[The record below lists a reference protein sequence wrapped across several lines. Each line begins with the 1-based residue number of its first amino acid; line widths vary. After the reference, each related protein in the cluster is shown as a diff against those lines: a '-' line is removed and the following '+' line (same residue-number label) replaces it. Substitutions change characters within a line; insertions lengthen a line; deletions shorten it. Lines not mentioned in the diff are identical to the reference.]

1 MRCLRVAA
9 PPSPLGVSTPR
20 DLAGN
25 DHGHG
30 MVGLPPVLSARLVAQ
45 ARAQAWPWVTRRQK
59 AKSRPGARSPKPRER
74 NR

>member
-1 MRCLRVAA
+1 MRCSRVAA

-20 DLAGN
+20 DLAGK

-30 MVGLPPVLSARLVAQ
+30 MVGVPPALSARVVAQ

-59 AKSRPGARSPKPRER
+59 ASVAAGAAFSKAAGA
-74 NR
+74 

>member
-20 DLAGN
+20 DLAGK

-45 ARAQAWPWVTRRQK
+45 ARAQTWPWVTRRQNASVSAGAAFPK
-59 AKSRPGARSPKPRER
+59 AARA
-74 NR
+74 

>member
-20 DLAGN
+20 DLAGK

-45 ARAQAWPWVTRRQK
+45 AWPWVTRRQK
-59 AKSRPGARSPKPRER
+59 ASVSAGGAFSKAARA
-74 NR
+74 

>member
-1 MRCLRVAA
+1 MTCLRVAA

-20 DLAGN
+20 DLAGK

-45 ARAQAWPWVTRRQK
+45 AWSWVTRRQK
-59 AKSRPGARSPKPRER
+59 ASVSAGGAFSKAARA
-74 NR
+74 